1 MVQVHKKYDLKGSTV
16 DREASEK
23 EKLKKEPTLK
33 VPSEL
38 NPWTVYMLVLQDND
52 FVKDGVKVTIGE
64 EAKSK
69 LMETLS
75 ADVQFLIK

>member
-1 MVQVHKKYDLKGSTV
+1 M

-33 VPSEL
+33 VL
-38 NPWTVYMLVLQDND
+38 ANGQKMQQRITCLVLQDND